1 MAGVKFPFQRFG
13 GPFQVS
19 STVDM
24 MGQHPTAKTCHWL
37 NFKWCHHHPAR
48 EGPGFDRCRPEN
60 HHNHT
65 PGFYADPIFGVE
77 HFDLQD
83 SWFWYSKHW
92 KHISKHNGSVLSS
105 RHGSWLVVTPWWRL
119 ADSRILPPHQGE
131 LRRRWNS
138 FVHRLFG
145 AARITWPLGG
155 SQAWRRWEWWGSYP
169 PKKWPSLT
177 TQKISTTCFSY
188 DIFRVII
195 IWHLGII
202 NDDYL

>member
-1 MAGVKFPFQRFG
+1 
-13 GPFQVS
+13 
-19 STVDM
+19 
-24 MGQHPTAKTCHWL
+24 MGQHPTATGRATGWISSDATIILQGKDQVLIDVDLRTIITDSTRFLCWSHLWGRA
-37 NFKWCHHHPAR
+37 FWSATPKIH
-48 EGPGFDRCRPEN
+48 GFDTRNTGNTSPNTMEVSFLS
-60 HHNHT
+60 H
-65 PGFYADPIFGVE
+65 G
-77 HFDLQD
+77 
-83 SWFWYSKHW
+83 
-92 KHISKHNGSVLSS
+92 GSLPSS
-105 RHGSWLVVTPWWRL
+105 RHGSWLVFTPWWRL

-169 PKKWPSLT
+169 PKKWPGLT

-188 DIFRVII
+188 DILRVIT